1 MKNRMITKILA
12 LLVIV
17 IPVSGAVAQWKDPLT
32 SINTADSNKRVD
44 YNVILST
51 GVVANGIDAAAYTMV
66 APSMSFRPSER
77 VQVSAG
83 FSYLTDWS
91 SMELGK
97 ANDVDL
103 APRKAST
110 NMGSVYV
117 QASYSPNPNLCISGT
132 AFYIGGTM
140 SPVFSGYYRPME
152 VSSYGAAA
160 DVLFKTKRNT
170 TISLHLSFIKDNKDT
185 PFPCGGYGYNPYYR
199 STLSPMINPYYP
211 FW

>member
-1 MKNRMITKILA
+1 MKNRMTTKIVM
-12 LLVIV
+12 LVAMV
-17 IPVSGAVAQWKDPLT
+17 ACASGAVAQWKDPLT

-44 YNVILST
+44 YNVVLST
-51 GVVANGIDAAAYTMV
+51 GVVSNSMEAAAYTVV
-66 APSMSFRPSER
+66 APSMSFRPSDR
-77 VQVSAG
+77 VQISAG

-91 SMELGK
+91 GMELGK
-97 ANDVDL
+97 SDDVDL
-103 APRKAST
+103 APRKT
-110 NMGSVYV
+110 TTQMGSAYV

-140 SPVFSGYYRPME
+140 SPVFSGYYRPLE

-170 TISLHLSFIKDNKDT
+170 TINLHLSFIKDNKDT
-185 PFPCGGYGYNPYYR
+185 PFPWGGYGYNPYYR
-199 STLSPMINPYYP
+199 GPLSPMVNPYNP

>member
-1 MKNRMITKILA
+1 MA
-12 LLVIV
+12 VV
-17 IPVSGAVAQWKDPLT
+17 VYASGAVAQWKGPLT
-32 SINTADSNKRVD
+32 AINTADSNKRVD
-44 YNVILST
+44 YNVVLST
-51 GVVANGIDAAAYTMV
+51 GVVANSFDAAAYTMV
-66 APSMSFRPSER
+66 APSVSFRPSER

-83 FSYLTDWS
+83 FSYLTDWNGV
-91 SMELGK
+91 ELDK
-97 ANDVDL
+97 SADVDL

-110 NMGSVYV
+110 NMGSAYV

-140 SPVFSGYYRPME
+140 SPVFSGYYRPLE

-185 PFPCGGYGYNPYYR
+185 PFPWGGYGYNPYYR
-199 STLSPMINPYYP
+199 GPLSAMMNPYNP

>member
-1 MKNRMITKILA
+1 MAVVVYT
-12 LLVIV
+12 
-17 IPVSGAVAQWKDPLT
+17 SGAVAQWKDPLT
-32 SINTADSNKRVD
+32 AINTADSNKRVD
-44 YNVILST
+44 YNVVLST
-51 GVVANGIDAAAYTMV
+51 GVVANSFDAAAYTMV
-66 APSMSFRPSER
+66 APSVSFRPSER

-83 FSYLTDWS
+83 FSYLTDWNGVD
-91 SMELGK
+91 LGK
-97 ANDVDL
+97 SADVDL
-103 APRKAST
+103 APRKAPT
-110 NMGSVYV
+110 NIGSAYV

-140 SPVFSGYYRPME
+140 SPVFSGYYRPLE

-185 PFPCGGYGYNPYYR
+185 PFPWGGYGYNPYYR
-199 STLSPMINPYYP
+199 GPLSAMMNPYNP

>member
-1 MKNRMITKILA
+1 MINRMMIKIAA
-12 LLVIV
+12 LVAIV
-17 IPVSGAVAQWKDPLT
+17 GYASGAVAQWKDPLT
-32 SINTADSNKRVD
+32 SLNTADSNKRVD
-44 YNVILST
+44 YNVVLST
-51 GVVANGIDAAAYTMV
+51 GVVANGIEASAYTMV
-66 APSMSFRPSER
+66 APSVSFRPSKK

-91 SMELGK
+91 GVEFGK
-97 ANDVDL
+97 ADDVDL
-103 APRKAST
+103 APRRT
-110 NMGSVYV
+110 PTQIGSAYV

-140 SPVFSGYYRPME
+140 SPVFSGYYRPLE

-185 PFPCGGYGYNPYYR
+185 PFPWGGYGYNPYYR
-199 STLSPMINPYYP
+199 STLSPTINPYYP
-211 FW
+211 FL